1 MHERYSFACI
11 FYIWRAVYGTPSGVP
26 FPRVCGRPTCAQFRL
41 PVFWEAFIWKGT
53 GVDTMTDSVDNEIPV
68 KAEETN
74 TKPQTIKKA
83 KTRKSTKNKT
93 NQSQPHIKNTGF
105 GIKKAPCYIPLNLVS
120 QCGHEFVLYYNANAP
135 RQAIFDCATSRIK
148 SALHLLEVFGATK
161 NAEAQTLYA
170 VASASS
176 LLLND
181 ALTLLHELNPK
192 AYRIMLKQ

>member
-1 MHERYSFACI
+1 MLR
-11 FYIWRAVYGTPSGVP
+11 
-26 FPRVCGRPTCAQFRL
+26 
-41 PVFWEAFIWKGT
+41 EAFIWKGT
-53 GVDTMTDSVDNEIPV
+53 GVDTMTDSMEIEKPV
-68 KAEETN
+68 NAEESNAKT
-74 TKPQTIKKA
+74 QTIKKA
-83 KTRKSTKNKT
+83 KTRASNKNKT
-93 NQSQPHIKNTGF
+93 NQSHTHAKSTGF

-148 SALHLLEVFGATK
+148 AALHLLEVFGATK

-181 ALTLLHELNPK
+181 ALTLLHELNPN
-192 AYRIMLKQ
+192 AYRLMLKQ